1 MERRHAQVF
10 DVEEVTELSEDE
22 PIEVSAPT
30 VVMSAAPLKACVTT
44 TGPTRRE
51 IPVAR
56 PPGKPLGAPRAP
68 RRAQLWLTVPPVLET
83 APVGRI
89 PLPGER
95 PSADVV
101 TIVRRP
107 RREEP
112 EAATLQRSHAAEPRA
127 AYSVEREVSALATPR
142 RAVPRNS
149 QAAGRQGYVLVAIVA
164 LFAGFVTM
172 LSVVVVRQ
180 QAELRQ
186 IREPA
191 QRAARACAAYA
202 DEVRSI
208 AVELTQAAGE
218 VADVERRI
226 GERARSVMNER
237 GLQRLCAVDA
247 DAQRW
252 MCPGGDPACL
262 AAAVMQLRQVL
273 AHTAR

>member
-10 DVEEVTELSEDE
+10 DVEDATELSEDE

-30 VVMSAAPLKACVTT
+30 VVTSAAPLRSCVTT

-56 PPGKPLGAPRAP
+56 PPGKPLGAPPPP
-68 RRAQLWLTVPPVLET
+68 RRARVWLTVPPVLET

-101 TIVRRP
+101 TIVQRP
-107 RREEP
+107 PREEP
-112 EAATLQRSHAAEPRA
+112 EATALQRTRAAEPRA
-127 AYSVEREVSALATPR
+127 AYLVEREATALATPA
-142 RAVPRNS
+142 RAVPRHAH
-149 QAAGRQGYVLVAIVA
+149 AAGHQNYVLVAIIV

-191 QRAARACAAYA
+191 QRAVRACAAYA
-202 DEVRSI
+202 DDVRSI
-208 AVELTQAAGE
+208 AAELTQAAGE

-226 GERARSVMNER
+226 GERARTVMNER
-237 GLQRLCAVDA
+237 ALQRLCAADA

-252 MCPGGDPACL
+252 TCPGGDPACL

>member
-1 MERRHAQVF
+1 MKRRHAQVF
-10 DVEEVTELSEDE
+10 DVEEVTELSDDE
-22 PIEVSAPT
+22 PIEASAPT
-30 VVMSAAPLKACVTT
+30 VVTSAAPLQVCVTT

-51 IPVAR
+51 VPVAR
-56 PPGKPLGAPRAP
+56 PPGTPLGAPRPP
-68 RRAQLWLTVPPVLET
+68 RRARLWLTVPPVLET

-95 PSADVV
+95 PSAEVV
-101 TIVRRP
+101 TIVQRP
-107 RREEP
+107 AREKP
-112 EAATLQRSHAAEPRA
+112 MAVQRTRAAEPHA

-142 RAVPRNS
+142 RAGPRPS
-149 QAAGRQGYVLVAIVA
+149 HAAARQGYVLVGIIA

-191 QRAARACAAYA
+191 QRAAQACATYA

-208 AVELTQAAGE
+208 AGELTQAAGE

-226 GERARSVMNER
+226 GERARTVMNER
-237 GLQRLCAVDA
+237 ALQRLCAADA

-252 MCPGGDPACL
+252 TCPGGDPACL
-262 AAAVMQLRQVL
+262 AAAVMQLRQAL